1 MVFDEVLKYKAPV
14 TKESPSLSVD
24 GSEAFA
30 PKYLSSKLSKDAA
43 AFVAEVDASLAFVVA
58 VEADEA
64 ADVAELAALVAELA
78 AAVALLAAAV
88 ALEAAAEADVVA
100 LAASTNK
107 SHFAESVFVV
117 NGCDPEDVCAVLA
130 IKILFVEVSLTIS
143 LT

>member
-1 MVFDEVLKYKAPV
+1 M
-14 TKESPSLSVD
+14 
-24 GSEAFA
+24 
-30 PKYLSSKLSKDAA
+30 
-43 AFVAEVDASLAFVVA
+43 
-58 VEADEA
+58 
-64 ADVAELAALVAELA
+64 
-78 AAVALLAAAV
+78 
-88 ALEAAAEADVVA
+88 A